1 MSIDLSALQAPDV
14 IESLDFEV
22 ILAEMKAQVVA
33 TYPAEQQEDVAAV
46 LDLESE
52 PANRLLQVAAYR
64 ELSLRARYNDEAR
77 ALLLAHAT
85 GSDLDHIGV
94 TYYQEERLVVTPADP
109 DATPPVAAVMETDEE
124 YRQRLALKP
133 ESYSTAG
140 PSGAYRFHALSA
152 HGQVKAAEPV
162 CLEESD
168 GTVTVYVLSRAEN
181 GIPTAEVLQA
191 VEDRLNAELT
201 RPMSDIVE
209 AVPAQIVDYSI
220 DVSLIVK
227 PGVGAE
233 AVLAAAVAGLTRLA
247 ASAFIMGGA
256 VARSAIDKYAHQE
269 GVKYAVI
276 NAPAENVFCQKSQ
289 APRCTG
295 ITVTIGGIEE

>member
-22 ILAEMKAQVVA
+22 ILAEMKAQAVA

-85 GSDLDHIGV
+85 GSDLDHIGT
-94 TYYQEERLVVTPADP
+94 TYYQEARLVVTPADP
-109 DATPPVAAVMETDEE
+109 EATPPVAAVMETDEE

-140 PSGAYRFHALSA
+140 PREAYRFHALSA
-152 HGQVKAAEPV
+152 NGQVKAAEPM
-162 CLEESD
+162 SPAK
-168 GTVTVYVLSRAEN
+168 GSTVVYVLSKI
-181 GIPTAEVLQA
+181 GDGTPSQEVLDA
-191 VEDRLNAELT
+191 VEAALNDEDV
-201 RPMSDIVE
+201 RPLSE
-209 AVPAQIVDYSI
+209 
-220 DVSLIVK
+220 DVSVEPAEIVAYTYDVDLYVY
-227 PGVGAE
+227 PGPGGEIARQAAE
-233 AVLAAAVAGLTRLA
+233 DALASLAATNFSLGGSVVD
-247 ASAFIMGGA
+247 SATKKA
-256 VARSAIDKYAHQE
+256 AHQA
-269 GVKYAVI
+269 GVKRAVV
-276 NAPAENVFCQKSQ
+276 NLPAADVICTKSQ
-289 APRCTG
+289 APRCTAINVRIAG
-295 ITVTIGGIEE
+295 VEE